1 MSPTVSAG
9 GAPDT
14 RIASPARPALRSK
27 LWALPLAVAL
37 LLLVHFLPT
46 PSPLERAGQIVE
58 LSVPGKA
65 CLAILTF
72 AVLLWVTEAIPFAVT
87 ALFVVLLIPVF
98 GIADY
103 DAVVR
108 AGFGDPII
116 TFFIGVLILSAAFT
130 RSGLGTRLALQILL
144 RVGTRTDRVL
154 LGFLAVGTVISMWIT
169 DMAVAAMLLPL
180 GVGLLKDA
188 GLRPLHSNFGRAL
201 MIACAFGPLIG
212 GIATP
217 AGTGANP
224 IAIRYLRELAQ
235 VEVSFVDWMIVGC
248 PAAVLMVPFAWR
260 LLLWLFPPEL
270 DRLPIAASEIQRNID
285 GLGRLTAAETK
296 TLVVF
301 GMTIVLWLTTPVAAT
316 MTGGALNPPIES
328 IALLGGL
335 SLFLP
340 GIGVMTWKDAE
351 REIDWGGILLIVA
364 GLSLGLMVYETG
376 AARWLAW
383 ALLGKL
389 TFVPPMIHPF
399 VIVLA
404 VSLLH
409 LMFSS
414 NTVTGTIII
423 PILIAL
429 ARDLRLD
436 AWSIVAPA
444 AFTSSLAFILV
455 TEGPT
460 TVIPYASGYFTI
472 KDMAKAGICMTVIA
486 ALCVGF
492 SVLVFGRWSI
502 A

>member
-1 MSPTVSAG
+1 LNPVVSAKATEG
-9 GAPDT
+9 IVVAT
-14 RIASPARPALRSK
+14 ASAKRRERK
-27 LWALPLAVAL
+27 RWALPVAIAVMV
-37 LLLVHFLPT
+37 LVHVLPT
-46 PSPLERAGQIVE
+46 PPPLERADQIIE
-58 LSVPGKA
+58 LTIPGKA
-65 CLAILTF
+65 CLAILAF
-72 AVLLWVTEAIPFAVT
+72 AVILWVTETIPFAVT
-87 ALFVVLLIPVF
+87 ALFVLLLIPVF

-103 DAVVR
+103 RTVVR

-116 TFFIGVLILSAAFT
+116 TFFIGVLTLSAAFT

-144 RVGTRTDRVL
+144 RVGTRTDLVL
-154 LGFLAVGTVISMWIT
+154 LGFLLVGTMLSMWIT
-169 DMAVAAMLLPL
+169 DMAVAAILLPL

-188 GLRPLHSNFGRAL
+188 QLRPLHSNFGRAL

-224 IAIRYLRELAQ
+224 IAIRYLRELAH
-235 VEVSFVDWMIVGC
+235 VDISFVDWMIVGC
-248 PAAVLMVPFAWR
+248 PAAVLMVPFVWR

-270 DRLPIAASEIQRNID
+270 DVLPISMLEIRQHIEDR
-285 GLGRLTAAETK
+285 GPLTAVEIK
-296 TLVVF
+296 TLIVF
-301 GMTIVLWLTTPVAAT
+301 GLTIVLWLATPLAAAL
-316 MTGGALNPPIES
+316 TGGAINPPIEA

-335 SLFLP
+335 CLFLP

-383 ALLGKL
+383 GLMGKL
-389 TFVPPMIHPF
+389 AFAPAYVQPF
-399 VIVLA
+399 IIVLA
-404 VSLLH
+404 VALLH

-436 AWSIVAPA
+436 AWSVVAPA

-472 KDMAKAGICMTVIA
+472 KDMAKAGIWTTLVA

-492 SVLVFGRWSI
+492 SVLVFGRLSGG
-502 A
+502 